1 MSDHIIKTINDL
13 QKRVEE
19 HESHAVRLKTTIN
32 ELCLMSNIPPKY
44 ADISSSSGPR
54 SFQLRSDQF
63 HGRPL
68 ATVVREYLELRRAA
82 DIGPAS
88 TAEIFEALTEG
99 GYEFNTKSD
108 DISKISLS
116 NSMRKNTVFYTLP
129 NKKWGLAEWYPNAKK
144 KVPLSSSPNVVPEVD
159 GDESEIGSAQVEENR
174 QERLR
179 QLAAEEAAEKGG
191 E

>member
-1 MSDHIIKTINDL
+1 MSDHIIKTISDL
-13 QKRVEE
+13 QKRVEDY
-19 HESHAVRLKTTIN
+19 ESNAVRLKTTIN
-32 ELCLMSNIPPKY
+32 ELCSMAGIPLKY
-44 ADISSSSGPR
+44 ANVSQSSGPR
-54 SFQLRSDQF
+54 SFQIRSDQF

-68 ATVVREYLELRRAA
+68 ATVVREYLDLRRAA
-82 DIGPAS
+82 DIGPAT

-116 NSMRKNTVFYTLP
+116 NSMRKNYVFYTLP

-144 KVPLSSSPNVVPEVD
+144 KVSTNAATEEAEED
-159 GDESEIGSAQVEENR
+159 GDETEVGSAQVQENR
-174 QERLR
+174 EKRLDN
-179 QLAAEEAAEKGG
+179 LAAEEAAEKGG